1 MTRSSTIF
9 LKQKKGFVKN
19 STLIFIAFATTFYS
33 RIFCSITRA
42 PSILNFLHFA
52 IVPLLLAIV
61 MSTTRTKDRH
71 QTSCIWS
78 MLVALGIFLVVMVI
92 SAIVNNA
99 GIPNVIINFMMLGEP
114 FMFIMAITCVDFPI
128 ESLNKLRRWL
138 IISSIIN
145 LVLAIA
151 QKFLLVTGRISAAPY
166 DATDGVQGV
175 FFISGAGGYI
185 SAAVS
190 VSVFIYCFLYQKQV
204 SLWMRILGLI
214 GTIYQIQIADTK
226 QVILVSGLAW
236 IVLASSKIQNI
247 KKIAIYLSC
256 FGLALGAFWWLIH
269 NIAGFEAYTQWMNR
283 SDINNSEAG
292 GGLDVKTEGIRR
304 VLTYYRSPLN
314 WLFGLGPG
322 HTLGRLG
329 GWTINDMWSIL
340 SLIGGTKHP
349 LYDEMW
355 YFINHN
361 WIAWSTTLYVPL
373 FSWAGIWGDQGWLG
387 ILAYLYLGFLV
398 WHYFCVDDFCRFLL
412 LTIFIYGFFLTQMEE
427 PGFMLTMSMLIGL
440 RWQEQR
446 LQTAN

>member
-1 MTRSSTIF
+1 MSSSNIIF
-9 LKQKKGFVKN
+9 LNKKKGLVKN

-52 IVPLLLAIV
+52 IVPLVLAIV
-61 MSTTRTKDRH
+61 MSTTRTKDRR

-99 GIPNVIINFMMLGEP
+99 GIPNVIINFMILTEP
-114 FMFIMAITCVDFPI
+114 FMFVIAITCVDFPI

-138 IISSIIN
+138 INSAIIN

-151 QKFLLVTGRISAAPY
+151 QRFLLVAGRISAAPY
-166 DATDGVQGV
+166 NETDGVQGV

-190 VSVFIYCFLYQKQV
+190 VSVFIYCFLYRKQV
-204 SLWMRILGLI
+204 PLWMRILGLV
-214 GTIYQIQIADTK
+214 GTVYQIQIADTK

-236 IVLASSKIQNI
+236 IVLALSKIHNM

-256 FGLALGAFWWLIH
+256 LGLALGAFWWLIH
-269 NIAGFEAYTQWMNR
+269 NVAGFEAYSQWMNR

-314 WLFGLGPG
+314 WLVGLGPG

-387 ILAYLYLGFLV
+387 IAAYLYLGFLV

-446 LQTAN
+446 LGIAN

>member
-1 MTRSSTIF
+1 M
-9 LKQKKGFVKN
+9 
-19 STLIFIAFATTFYS
+19 
-33 RIFCSITRA
+33 
-42 PSILNFLHFA
+42 HFA
-52 IVPLLLAIV
+52 IVPFVVAIV
-61 MSTTRTKDRH
+61 LSTARTKDRRLVSR
-71 QTSCIWS
+71 TWS
-78 MLVALGIFLVVMVI
+78 LIIAMGIFLGTIVF

-99 GIPNVIINFMMLGEP
+99 GIPNVIINFMMLAEP
-114 FMFIMAITCVDFPI
+114 FMFILAITCVDFTV
-128 ESLNKLRRWL
+128 EGLNKLRRWL
-138 IISSIIN
+138 IISAIIN

-151 QKFLLVTGRISAAPY
+151 QKILLLAGRISAHPY
-166 DATDGVQGV
+166 NETDGVQGV

-204 SLWMRILGLI
+204 PLWIRILGLI

-236 IVLASSKIQNI
+236 IILASSKIQNI
-247 KKIAIYLSC
+247 RKIVMYLSC

-269 NIAGFEAYTQWMNR
+269 NVAGFEAYAQWMNR
-283 SDINNSEAG
+283 SDINNNEAG

-304 VLTYYRSPLN
+304 VLAYYRSPLN
-314 WLFGLGPG
+314 WLVGLGPG

-340 SLIGGTKHP
+340 SLVGGTKHP

-355 YFINHN
+355 SFINSN

-387 ILAYLYLGFLV
+387 IAAYLYLGFLV
-398 WHYFCVDDFCRFLL
+398 WHYFCIDDFCRFLM

-427 PGFMLTMSMLIGL
+427 PGFMLTMAMLIGL
-440 RWQEQR
+440 RWQEHR
-446 LQTAN
+446 VRTLAH